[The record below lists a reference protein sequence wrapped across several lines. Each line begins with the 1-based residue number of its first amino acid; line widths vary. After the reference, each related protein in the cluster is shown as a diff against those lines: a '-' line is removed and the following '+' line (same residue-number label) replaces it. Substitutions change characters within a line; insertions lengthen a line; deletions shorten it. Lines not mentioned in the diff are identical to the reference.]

1 MSTGDP
7 ESSVRPR
14 LVVDVEP
21 LLVGA
26 DFRARQVVLSR
37 RFDPAGSLAGEIAQR
52 LQIVADPDAPAGLAI
67 VAAPEGRQAVPL
79 LPDVA
84 DRLEQL
90 SEQRGIPVNVLV
102 DAVLND
108 WLADQRPSAAGG
120 GTGDSKPIVFG

>member
-1 MSTGDP
+1 MSTQNP
-7 ESSVRPR
+7 RPGTR
-14 LVVDVEP
+14 PQLVPNVEP

-52 LQIVADPDAPAGLAI
+52 LQIVADPDAPAGFAI
-67 VAAPEGRQAVPL
+67 VAAPEGRQTVPL
-79 LPDVA
+79 LHDVA

-90 SEQRGIPVNVLV
+90 SEQRGIPVNVMV

-108 WLADQRPSAAGG
+108 WLADQRSSEACDGQA
-120 GTGDSKPIVFG
+120 